1 MIRKTYNRCVIV
13 ATQRRQFEK
22 QKIYSPHQIMLVEN
36 ETTTAPPLVRKKISG
51 MRFLKGAGSD
61 FVTKDYSFGA
71 VGTEERG

>member
-13 ATQRRQFEK
+13 VTQRRQFEK
-22 QKIYSPHQIMLVEN
+22 QKIYSPHQIMLVES

-51 MRFLKGAGSD
+51 MGFWGRGVCG
-61 FVTKDYSFGA
+61 FVTKDYNFGA